1 MAFEERNHQIDNLK
15 GMLIFL
21 VVLGHGLELVRQD
34 IFAAKLL
41 YVFIYQF
48 HMPVFVFLSGCTS
61 KNLEKG
67 RRNAVENFLVPFLAL
82 NIAWNVLHFAIT
94 YLYGGLD
101 SIEKMV
107 DHPWH
112 SLLTP
117 AWTLWYILALF
128 IWKMLLPDLCRVK
141 HVLFFSLCAGIFA
154 GFFYEFNSFL
164 ALSRVIKLMPFFL
177 FGYFY
182 DTEKPR
188 IFSWRKKLAAVAMLP
203 ITAVYTYVVIHCGVP
218 ESFFWWDR
226 SFAASGISK
235 PGIGVLLSIVGY
247 LIGFGWIFAGNVM
260 MTSKRI
266 FLSRIGRHTLPV
278 YYLHTYCIAV
288 LFGVLTFIPQ
298 PALKMTAII
307 VFSAIIT
314 WNLSRENV
322 SEWVRYGIRSL
333 NTFIFRAKSE

>member
-1 MAFEERNHQIDNLK
+1 MQRNHKIDNLK
-15 GMLIFL
+15 GVLIFL

-34 IFAAKLL
+34 IWAARLL

-82 NIAWNVLHFAIT
+82 NIAWNVLHFMVT
-94 YLYGGLD
+94 GLYGGLE
-101 SIEKMV
+101 SLEKMV

-128 IWKMLLPDLCRVK
+128 IWKILLPDLCRVK
-141 HVLFFSLCAGIFA
+141 HVVFFSLCAGVFA
-154 GFFYEFNSFL
+154 GLFYEFNNFL

-182 DTEKPR
+182 DMSKPR
-188 IFSWRKKLAAVAMLP
+188 TLTLRKKLAAVAMLP
-203 ITAVYTYVVIHCGVP
+203 LTIAYTYVVIHCGVP

-226 SFAASGISK
+226 SFAASGITDV
-235 PGIGVLLSIVGY
+235 GIGVLLSIVGY
-247 LIGFGWIFAGNVM
+247 LIGFGWIFAGNVL

-278 YYLHTYCIAV
+278 YYLHTYCIAI
-288 LFGVLTFIPQ
+288 LFGALTFISV
-298 PALKMTAII
+298 PALQILVII
-307 VFSAIIT
+307 LFSAVIT
-314 WNLSRENV
+314 WNLSKEGV
-322 SEWVRYGIRSL
+322 SECVRHGIRSL
-333 NTFIFRAKSE
+333 NAFIFRAKSE